1 MLRRFFTD
9 SAYYGITGI
18 LSRGISIFLVPF
30 YTRVF
35 TPADYGIIDLIAI
48 IGAIVGIVVPMEI
61 TQAVALFYSDAEE
74 KDQKKLV
81 ASVGLF
87 YTLLTFL
94 IFGLLG
100 LAFSA
105 PIVNSA
111 MAGIIT
117 VQIFRM
123 AVISMVFQGL
133 YYFIQNQI
141 RWRLEP
147 KSYSLVAIGYTITT
161 ISLTIFFVLFR
172 RTGIVGVF
180 YAQILGGLFA
190 SVLGFLISRD
200 SYGFLF
206 RKKLLFS
213 MLKFSI
219 PLVPSGIGVFFI
231 NYAQRI
237 QITKLL
243 TLTDLGLFGIGT
255 RIASMLT
262 VVNQGFQGSV
272 APLIY
277 NNYKKENTPVEI
289 VRIFK
294 AYLFFAL
301 VFIVALSVFSRE
313 LLIILTTKAYYSAY
327 IFVPF
332 LLADRFFSETSV
344 FFPGLALAKKTKIIA
359 IINICGAAVAI
370 GISFMLVSRFGTI
383 GAAVGSMST
392 SILLFF
398 VNFNFSQKY
407 YRVPHPVGLYAI
419 LIGLAT
425 ATILIAFLIPHMTLL
440 LTIGLKGALLLLFII
455 IIFFQLL
462 GMDRL
467 IAIIKTFMR
476 KSKQ

>member
-48 IGAIVGIVVPMEI
+48 IGAIVAIVVPMEI
-61 TQAVALFYSDAEE
+61 TQAVALYFSDAED
-74 KDQKKLV
+74 KNQKKLV
-81 ASVGLF
+81 ASVGLL
-87 YTLLTFL
+87 YTLITFF
-94 IFGLLG
+94 IFGLIG
-100 LAFSA
+100 LVFSA
-105 PIVNSA
+105 PIVKFA
-111 MAGIIT
+111 LAGIISLN
-117 VQIFRM
+117 IFRM
-123 AVISMVFQGL
+123 AVISMVLQGF

-147 KSYSLVAIGYTITT
+147 KSYSLVAICYTTAT
-161 ISLTIFFVLFR
+161 ISLTIYFVLFNK
-172 RTGIVGVF
+172 TGIIGVF
-180 YAQILGGLFA
+180 YAQILGGLLA
-190 SVLGFLISRD
+190 AVLGFLLSRD
-200 SYGFLF
+200 SYGFVF
-206 RKKLLFS
+206 SKKLLVT

-277 NNYKKENTPVEI
+277 NNYKKENTPFEI

-301 VFIVALSVFSRE
+301 VFIVSLSVFSRE
-313 LLIILTTKAYYSAY
+313 LIKVLTTHAYYHTRTLYTLSCTY
-327 IFVPF
+327 
-332 LLADRFFSETSV
+332 LHHSHTSTLQTLV
-344 FFPGLALAKKTKIIA
+344 FTLSYF
-359 IINICGAAVAI
+359 
-370 GISFMLVSRFGTI
+370 
-383 GAAVGSMST
+383 
-392 SILLFF
+392 
-398 VNFNFSQKY
+398 
-407 YRVPHPVGLYAI
+407 
-419 LIGLAT
+419 
-425 ATILIAFLIPHMTLL
+425 TILELL
-440 LTIGLKGALLLLFII
+440 NYSSFHTY
-455 IIFFQLL
+455 
-462 GMDRL
+462 
-467 IAIIKTFMR
+467 
-476 KSKQ
+476 SC